1 MNYSGYFT
9 DKNGNKYYPET
20 NNIMLVQQSYNFTK
34 KNAGDAGYF
43 SVRVTIPS
51 GYKIASFSA
60 STGQIANSL
69 GLQITPIYGYDLK
82 GGKVEQ
88 LYFNYYTPKTQA
100 LDIPLI
106 IYILCIKSHSSS
118 ALKNYEL

>member
-43 SVRVTIPS
+43 SVSVTIPS

-60 STGQIANSL
+60 STGQISDSQ
-69 GLQITPIYGYDLK
+69 GLQITPIYGY
-82 GGKVEQ
+82 GFEGRS
-88 LYFNYYTPKTQA
+88 KT
-100 LDIPLI
+100 I
-106 IYILCIKSHSSS
+106 IF
-118 ALKNYEL
+118 